1 MLGEAA
7 ASKLD
12 SVPLS
17 DNTISR
23 RISDMAQDVKEQVL
37 YSVRNSPFFALQI
50 DESTDVASCAQLL
63 TYVRYVKNMDI
74 QEEFLFSSPLPT
86 NTTGEHIFNKL
97 NEFVRKN
104 DIDWERCCGICSDGA
119 KSMTGRHSGL
129 ISRVKEVAP
138 RAVWTHCTIHR
149 QALAAKKMPND
160 LRSVLEEAVKIVN
173 LIKARPLNARLFHV
187 LCNELGAHYKQLLLH
202 TEVRWLSR
210 GRVLSRLFD
219 LREEVLLFL
228 SNVQSSLTKYMSD
241 SSWIARLAYLSDIFE
256 RLNTLNTSLQGSDCN
271 VFSAFEQVSSF
282 RRKLDLWATR
292 VEKGCLY
299 MFPTLADFMQEA
311 VPTVVPIQP
320 LVAEHLRG
328 LCQQFTHYFSNEKIQ
343 DEWIRNPFKFKP
355 AESDAL
361 SIQHEEALID
371 LTSNH
376 ELEQMITHSSIGH
389 FWLSIQNE
397 YPELTQRAL
406 RKILPFV
413 STYLCES
420 GFSVLTFIKNKYRSR
435 LQVEDDLRL
444 FLTSL
449 QPRISLLC
457 AARKQM
463 HTAH

>member
-7 ASKLD
+7 ASKID

-23 RISDMAQDVKEQVL
+23 RISDIAQDVKEQAL
-37 YSVRNSPFFALQI
+37 DSVRHSPFFALQI

-74 QEEFLFSSPLPT
+74 HEEFLFSSPLPT
-86 NTTGEHIFNKL
+86 HTTGEQIFNQL
-97 NEFVRKN
+97 NEFVRKK
-104 DIDWERCCGICSDGA
+104 DVEWERCCGICSDGA

-138 RAVWTHCTIHR
+138 NAIWTHCTIHR

-160 LRSVLEEAVKIVN
+160 LRSVLDEAVKIIN
-173 LIKARPLNARLFHV
+173 LIKAQPLNARLFHI
-187 LCNELGAHYKQLLLH
+187 LCDELGAHYKQLLLH

-219 LREEVLLFL
+219 LREEVFL
-228 SNVQSSLTKYMSD
+228 SNVQSTLVQHMSD
-241 SSWIARLAYLSDIFE
+241 LSWIARLAYLSDIFE
-256 RLNTLNTSLQGSDCN
+256 RLNALNLSLQGRDCN

-292 VEKGCLY
+292 VGKGCLD

-311 VPTVVPIQP
+311 GSVVHIQP

-328 LCQQFTHYFSNEKIQ
+328 LCQQFTHYFSNETIQ

-355 AESDAL
+355 AESDVL
-361 SIQHEEALID
+361 SIQDEEALID

-376 ELEQMITHSSIGH
+376 ELQQMITHSSIEH
-389 FWLSIQNE
+389 FWLSVQNE
-397 YPELTQRAL
+397 FPELTQKAL
-406 RKILPFV
+406 RKLLPFV
-413 STYLCES
+413 STYLCEPE
-420 GFSVLTFIKNKYRSR
+420 FSALTFIKNKYRSR

-457 AARKQM
+457 AARKQL
-463 HTAH
+463 HTTH